1 MWRDGNRI
9 FMEISDNGI
18 GIPSN
23 QLDNVFKMFYR
34 VSTDRVGTGLGL
46 FIVQEITRKLDGA
59 LQLKSEVG
67 IGTSV
72 LIQFEQSAIAPK
84 QTV

>member
-1 MWRDGNRI
+1 M
-9 FMEISDNGI
+9 
-18 GIPSN
+18 
-23 QLDNVFKMFYR
+23 
-34 VSTDRVGTGLGL
+34 STDRVGTGLGL
-46 FIVQEITRKLDGA
+46 ILVQEITRKLDGA